1 MNIIKVTAVIAAFTR
16 LSELGHPFWGMA
28 AAVAMYNLFT
38 YCFKT
43 IKKTA

>member
-16 LSELGHPFWGMA
+16 LSECGHPVWGMFA
-28 AAVAMYNLFT
+28 GLVMYNLFT

-43 IKKTA
+43 MKKTA